1 MATRSESVFVGL
13 FLDAVSAGA
22 PGATPGNYVRVS
34 VPRTATVRDCLLLAV
49 QRRLRPDGDA
59 ALFCATLT
67 AADFASAPLADTA
80 LVTALA
86 NPSERRGQQV
96 ADLHVRP
103 RALVAARHE
112 LLFGRGSSSAW
123 LQQAAL
129 LCAASQHRSV
139 DVVPPEALA
148 SAGRL
153 NATALRTAVLFGN
166 VPLVV
171 ALAANS
177 DSLQSLR
184 DEAVLQSCRNLQR
197 SVLALQHCRLGS
209 LRTLAALSPPQ
220 PLAHIVALSLAH
232 NSQLRALP
240 DAVLLI
246 ALPMLESL
254 DLRDT
259 SLALPPLRLITCA
272 TKLREV
278 LWTAGS
284 VPVPFEAPGS
294 ARLDLAATRYATTVS
309 TDNCP
314 LFFWW
319 QSTSTVSVAACDEAS
334 GELLAA
340 TLTRFVPVVL
350 DSVGLS
356 CVGRFEHPSRA
367 AHVDTLWT
375 ATSDSAG
382 LRLEPLLLSTA
393 VDALGGDAERRVLV
407 SGPET
412 TSVPAAVVFAAFDV
426 VCGGGARGV
435 GPHTD
440 ADLGIPD
447 QATAAVL
454 EALGL
459 LTRWQESRSAPQWLL
474 LWCAPAREAAW
485 SRAPLIRE
493 RSAVTAD
500 LCAFRNWTLCSGT
513 RLRLHKVALLRS
525 KMQQTSATA
534 QRLLQL
540 KPAWFQAQV
549 ASDAILLTDAQNS
562 TRVEVIL
569 SRRSTVCVVVL
580 AAGLFHEARLSLVC
594 SALNLGALVA
604 TSEPLCR
611 SSVAACVFSLSITH
625 DRIEAIGATDA
636 LAATDP
642 LRLFR
647 PDRSDDR
654 RPSTGT
660 LKRAGK
666 LTSGAQPFARIVS
679 WSADDTED
687 AARWALRAVCV
698 RVLRGNDLALTDVS
712 TNSFAFVPA
721 SDTACTDGWK
731 VGFSASGA
739 SATIRLSTRSA
750 DAARCRVLADLEI
763 MLVDELE
770 RVMALPR
777 TVAEASPRCE
787 LTRMIE
793 IGGVAVAFGDALMT
807 FMDRRVG
814 TAADGPLSGV
824 ERTVALPELST
835 MRAVACD
842 FRLDDGANDSGASAR
857 VRFTED
863 FAVKRVWSNPGF
875 EQKWW
880 KEARVSA
887 SAADARAVALSR
899 SPLLSKA
906 SLGVDQ
912 LYFLSAKQ
920 RCNVHEALLRGDAL
934 AKNHAVELIRSI
946 AGALLALHGVG
957 LVHGDVKLRNVLI
970 KGDGEFLMCDF
981 GDVEFLDT
989 LASVPWLLFENDW
1002 VSLGGIAAD
1011 ALLVRAV
1018 ADADERAFLLDVG
1031 ALMTPAALK
1040 KRFLSQTLAQQMRP
1054 RCALADT
1061 PLDGAEPAA
1070 SAMPAEEPAPIIVP
1084 IAPLAAAAAA
1094 APAPAAVADDFE
1106 PRQDL
1111 SLATI
1116 MQRIDVLEQN
1126 QRTILELLRTIAAA
1140 ASKS

>member
-22 PGATPGNYVRVS
+22 PGAAPGNYVRVS
-34 VPRTATVRDCLLLAV
+34 VPRTASVRDCLLLAV
-49 QRRLRPDGDA
+49 RRRLRPDGDA
-59 ALFCATLT
+59 ALFCATLS
-67 AADFASAPLADTA
+67 ASDFASAPLADAA
-80 LVTALA
+80 LVTALS
-86 NPSERRGQQV
+86 NPTERRGQQV

-112 LLFGRGSSSAW
+112 LLFGRDSSAW

-153 NATALRTAVLFGN
+153 DATALRTAVLFGN

-184 DEAVLQSCRNLQR
+184 DEAVSQSCRNLQR
-197 SVLALQHCRLGS
+197 SALSLQHCRLGS
-209 LRTLAALSPPQ
+209 LRTLAVLSPPQ
-220 PLAHIVALSLAH
+220 PLAHIVALDLAH
-232 NSQLRALP
+232 NGQLRALP

-319 QSTSTVSVAACDEAS
+319 QSTSTVSMAACDEAS

-350 DSVGLS
+350 ESVGLS

-367 AHVDTLWT
+367 AHIDTLWT
-375 ATSDSAG
+375 ATSGAAG
-382 LRLEPLLLSTA
+382 LRLEPLMLSTV
-393 VDALGGDAERRVLV
+393 VDALGGDAGRRVLV
-407 SGPET
+407 SGPEAA
-412 TSVPAAVVFAAFDV
+412 SVPAAVVFAAFDV
-426 VCGGGARGV
+426 VCGGARSV

-459 LTRWQESRSAPQWLL
+459 LTRWQESRSAPHWLL

-485 SRAPLIRE
+485 SRSPLIRE

-594 SALNLGALVA
+594 SALNLGTLVA

-636 LAATDP
+636 QAATDP

-666 LTSGAQPFARIVS
+666 LTGGAQPFARVVS
-679 WSADDTED
+679 WSADDMED

-698 RVLRGNDLALTDVS
+698 RVLRGNDLALADVS
-712 TNSFAFVPA
+712 ANSFAFVPA

-824 ERTVALPELST
+824 ERSVALPELST

-863 FAVKRVWSNPGF
+863 LAVKRVWSNQPGF

-880 KEARVSA
+880 KEARVCA
-887 SAADARAVALSR
+887 SLVDVRAVALSR

-906 SLGVDQ
+906 SIGVDQ

-920 RCNVHEALLRGDAL
+920 RCNVHEALLRGDTL

-1070 SAMPAEEPAPIIVP
+1070 SVVPAEEQAPIVP
-1084 IAPLAAAAAA
+1084 TVPTVPPAAA
-1094 APAPAAVADDFE
+1094 APATVAVEFE

-1111 SLATI
+1111 SLSTI
-1116 MQRIDVLEQN
+1116 MQRLDVLEQN
-1126 QRTILELLRTIAAA
+1126 QRTILELLRTIAAS
-1140 ASKS
+1140 ASKR